1 MSRIAIRPCLT
12 LLIPVLLLVYCGAQQ
27 EAASPW
33 QTQAGEFVQSIL
45 ARAGTPSAI
54 TVNFDNASAISSADY
69 DALKKILL
77 TDFRNSGV
85 RLVKAELSQAQ
96 VQITFSEDWQS
107 YVWVANIRQ
116 ASGNQVVIKKVARP
130 QKSSST
136 RTPTLTLRRN
146 LVWQQE
152 APILDLFNDGKSLI
166 ILESEQIAAYANDN
180 GQWRPRQTLAISHE
194 RSSPRD
200 LRGRLQV
207 NGSQITAFLPGTLCS
222 GSISPPALQCR
233 TSDDPW
239 QVDQNL
245 AAFFSPARNFFT
257 GVLAGHSAGETVPA
271 FFSGAAIEKGD
282 LRQWVFA
289 GTDGR
294 ARLYISN
301 LATPVSTVSDW
312 GSNIAAVQSS
322 CGTGWQVLITFPN
335 DLTHADAVQAM
346 EFQNHEAVSVSS
358 STELSGPVLAFWPG
372 ETPQTANAVVQSLA
386 TNKYEAWNFTVAC
399 NP

>member
-1 MSRIAIRPCLT
+1 MSIKPHLS
-12 LLIPVLLLVYCGAQQ
+12 LLIPVLLLGHCVAQQ
-27 EAASPW
+27 DAVSPW

-45 ARAGTPSAI
+45 ARAGTPSTVTI
-54 TVNFDNASAISSADY
+54 TLENIAALPGTDY
-69 DALKKILL
+69 DALKNIII

-96 VQITFSEDWQS
+96 VQISFSEDWQG
-107 YVWVANIRQ
+107 YVWVANIKQ
-116 ASGNQVVIKKVARP
+116 ASGSQVVIKKVAKP
-130 QKSSST
+130 QKSSNA
-136 RTPTLTLRRN
+136 RTTTLTIRRN

-152 APILDLFNDGKSLI
+152 TPILDFFNDGKTLI
-166 ILESEQIAAYANDN
+166 ILEPEQIAAYVNEN
-180 GQWRPRQTLAISHE
+180 GQWRPRQTLGLSHE
-194 RSSPRD
+194 HSWPRD

-207 NGSQITAFLPGTLCS
+207 SGSQITAFLPGTLCK
-222 GSISPPALQCR
+222 GSISPPVTQCR
-233 TSDDPW
+233 SSDDPW

-271 FFSGAAIEKGD
+271 FFSGAA
-282 LRQWVFA
+282 LQNQWVFA

-301 LATPVSTVSDW
+301 LSTPVFTASDW
-312 GSNIAAVQSS
+312 GSNIAAVQSN

-335 DLTHADAVQAM
+335 DLTHADAIQAM
-346 EFQNHEAVSVSS
+346 EFQNREAVSVSS
-358 STELSGPVLAFWPG
+358 STELAGPVLAFWPG
-372 ETPQTANAVVQSLA
+372 ETAQSANAVVQSLT
-386 TNKYEAWNFTVAC
+386 TNRYGAWSFTVAC

>member
-1 MSRIAIRPCLT
+1 MPIKPYLS
-12 LLIPVLLLVYCGAQQ
+12 LLIPVLLLGHCLAQQ
-27 EAASPW
+27 DAASPW
-33 QTQAGEFVQSIL
+33 QTQAGEWVQAIL

-54 TVNFDNASAISSADY
+54 TVSFDNASAISSADY
-69 DALKKILL
+69 DALKKIIL
-77 TDFRNSGV
+77 TDFRNAGV

-116 ASGNQVVIKKVARP
+116 ASGSQVVIRKVPRP
-130 QKSSST
+130 QKSSTT
-136 RTPTLTLRRN
+136 RTPTLTIRRN
-146 LVWQQE
+146 LVWQQD
-152 APILDLFNDGKSLI
+152 APVLDFFDDGKTLI
-166 ILESEQIAAYANDN
+166 ILEPEQIASYANDN
-180 GQWRPRQTLAISHE
+180 GQWRPRQTLAVSHE
-194 RSSPRD
+194 HSWPRD

-207 NGSQITAFLPGTLCS
+207 SGPQITAFLPGTLCS
-222 GSISPPALQCR
+222 GSISPPSMQCR

-271 FFSGAAIEKGD
+271 FFSGAA
-282 LRQWVFA
+282 LQNQLVFA

-294 ARLYISN
+294 ARLYIGN
-301 LATPVSTVSDW
+301 LSTPVFTASDW

-346 EFQNHEAVSVSS
+346 EFQNREAVSVSS
-358 STELSGPVLAFWPG
+358 STELAGPVLAFWPG
-372 ETPQTANAVVQSLA
+372 ETPQSANAVVQSL
-386 TNKYEAWNFTVAC
+386 TTSKYEAWSFTVAC